1 MAAAQHSSATTEH
14 RSDYW
19 DEYYAARATTRRP
32 LPSQFATFVA
42 GELDRPHHVIE
53 LGCGNG
59 RDAIF
64 FASYGHEVTAV
75 DGSEAAVAGCASL
88 AEALG
93 ETATFIRSAID
104 DPTLADRLVESDGPK
119 ALYARFF
126 VHAITDG
133 EEEVFLDLAAKVTR
147 PGDVLAVEYRTDPRP
162 GGCQGDR
169 DALPTLRAARDLPGA
184 RARARVRGDLRR
196 RGLRLRE
203 VPPRRRLRRA
213 DPVPQVLTWRRSP
226 PKSASPRWAAWWMP

>member
-1 MAAAQHSSATTEH
+1 MAQAPHSSADTTEH

-59 RDAIF
+59 RDSIF
-64 FASYGHEVTAV
+64 FSSFGHEVIGV
-75 DGSEAAVAGCASL
+75 DGSEAAVAASSHL

-93 ETATFIRSAID
+93 EKASFIHSAID
-104 DPTLADRLVESDGPK
+104 DPALAERLGAGEGPK

-126 VHAITDG
+126 IHAITD
-133 EEEVFLDLAAKVTR
+133 EEEQVLLDLAAAVTG
-147 PGDVLAVEYRTDPRP
+147 PGDLLAVEYRTI
-162 GGCQGDR
+162 R
-169 DALPTLRAARDLPGA
+169 DQVGAKETEAHYRRFVLPATFQA
-184 RARARVRGDLRR
+184 RALERGFEVTYAIEGFGFAKYRHDDAYVARTLFRR
-196 RGLRLRE
+196 
-203 VPPRRRLRRA
+203 V
-213 DPVPQVLTWRRSP
+213 
-226 PKSASPRWAAWWMP
+226 

>member
-42 GELDRPHHVIE
+42 GELDRPHHVVE

-64 FASYGHEVTAV
+64 FASYGHQVTAV

-93 ETATFIRSAID
+93 ESATFIRSAID

-147 PGDVLAVEYRTDPRP
+147 PGDVLAVEYRTI
-162 GGCQGDR
+162 R
-169 DALPTLRAARDLPGA
+169 DQVGAKETETHFRRFVLPATFQA
-184 RARARVRGDLRR
+184 RALERGFEVTYAVEGFGFAKYRHDDAYVARTLF
-196 RGLRLRE
+196 
-203 VPPRRRLRRA
+203 
-213 DPVPQVLTWRRSP
+213 RRS
-226 PKSASPRWAAWWMP
+226 

>member
-42 GELDRPHHVIE
+42 GELDRPHHVVE

-93 ETATFIRSAID
+93 ENATFIRSAID

-147 PGDVLAVEYRTDPRP
+147 PGDVLAVEYRTV
-162 GGCQGDR
+162 R
-169 DALPTLRAARDLPGA
+169 DQVGAKETETHFRRFVVPATFQA
-184 RARARVRGDLRR
+184 RALERGFEVTYAVEGFGFAKYRHDDAYVARTLF
-196 RGLRLRE
+196 
-203 VPPRRRLRRA
+203 
-213 DPVPQVLTWRRSP
+213 RRS
-226 PKSASPRWAAWWMP
+226 

>member
-1 MAAAQHSSATTEH
+1 MPAAQHSSATTEH

-19 DEYYAARATTRRP
+19 DEYYAARATTRRL

-64 FASYGHEVTAV
+64 FASYGHHVTAV
-75 DGSEAAVAGCASL
+75 DGSEAAVAASASL

-93 ETATFIRSAID
+93 ENATFIRSAID
-104 DPTLADRLVESDGPK
+104 DPTLADRLVQSDGPR

-133 EEEVFLDLAAKVTR
+133 EEEVFLDLAAKVTS
-147 PGDVLAVEYRTDPRP
+147 PGDILAVEYRTV
-162 GGCQGDR
+162 R
-169 DALPTLRAARDLPGA
+169 DQVGAKETETHFRRFVLPATFQA
-184 RARARVRGDLRR
+184 RALERGFEVTYAVEGFGFAKYRHDDAYVARTLF
-196 RGLRLRE
+196 
-203 VPPRRRLRRA
+203 
-213 DPVPQVLTWRRSP
+213 RRS
-226 PKSASPRWAAWWMP
+226 